1 MMAQMHTLR
10 SKLFRGDPKLL
21 AALNNDASHITLG
34 ASGDHVKKI
43 QKALLTLLRKPP
55 VNIAQSEMSGG
66 LYGSTTAAAVL
77 RYKTE
82 KNIINKAY
90 QTRPDDIVGKMTMKS
105 LDESIREA
113 QIALGVLGIIQHL
126 DMVLV
131 QTRAYLSPALRKRTE
146 DLRRYSASKAGAEEV
161 MDDDVALAFYD
172 GIRYIDENTLRTPML
187 AQAVSP
193 SQAIPWGLTAAETG
207 GLESLAALS
216 GTLFLAILAG
226 KVISDILFA
235 KVMEDLDENERTA
248 DRIEDN
254 VKRCFHSISNPKI
267 ECIDAFRRFMDA
279 KFKLDEIRGQAR
291 VATIRIR
298 RSFLVTIADGWIWR
312 ALVRT
317 VFALTKELFRL
328 AREVKDKCGCR

>member
-1 MMAQMHTLR
+1 MATLR

-55 VNIAQSEMSGG
+55 VNIAQNEMSDG

-82 KNIINKAY
+82 KNIVNKAY

-126 DMVLV
+126 DLALV
-131 QTRAYLSPALRKRTE
+131 RTRAYLSPALRKRIE
-146 DLRRYSASKAGAEEV
+146 DLRRYSASKAGAEKA

-187 AQAVSP
+187 AQAVSSAP
-193 SQAIPWGLTAAETG
+193 AIPWWDLTVLETG

-216 GTLFLAILAG
+216 GILFLALMVQ

-235 KVMEDLDENERTA
+235 KVMEDLDENERTGN
-248 DRIEDN
+248 RIEGD
-254 VKRCFHSISNPKI
+254 VTRCFHSISNPTIACI
-267 ECIDAFRRFMDA
+267 EAFRRFMDA
-279 KFKLDEIRGQAR
+279 KFKLDEVRGQAR
-291 VATIRIR
+291 LATIRIHG
-298 RSFLVTIADGWIWR
+298 SLVTTIADGWIWR
-312 ALVRT
+312 ALVRL
-317 VFALTKELFRL
+317 VFALTKDLARL
-328 AREVKDKCGCR
+328 AREVKDACGCR